1 MALVVALDGRPP
13 ATRPIPGSLRDVH
26 ANQAKTL
33 MATSMMNAVN
43 P

>member
-1 MALVVALDGRPP
+1 MTLVAALDRCPP
-13 ATRPIPGSLRDVH
+13 ATRPMPASSRDVH